1 MALVHLEDKKI
12 HLKIVYYG
20 PGFGGKTTNLQYI
33 YDRVPENLRG
43 EWISLKTADERT
55 LYFDF
60 LPLDLGKGSNGLQA
74 RIHLYTV
81 PGQSRFHRT
90 RLLLLDNVDGVI
102 FVADSGGDR
111 LDANRRSLDEL
122 RRNLSRLGRDQ
133 HALPTVFQLNK
144 RDLSGRLPA
153 PLLRQALGVGES
165 SCYEAVASW
174 GTGVVETLKCATKLV
189 LRNIRR
195 G

>member
-1 MALVHLEDKKI
+1 MALIHLHDRKI

-33 YDRVPENLRG
+33 YSRVPENLRG

-60 LPLDLGKGSNGLQA
+60 LPIDLGSGSNGLRA

-90 RLLLLDNVDGVI
+90 RLLLLDNVDGII
-102 FVADSGGDR
+102 FVADSSRDR
-111 LDANRRSLDEL
+111 LEDNRRSLDEL
-122 RRNLSRLGRDQ
+122 REYLRRLGRD
-133 HALPTVFQLNK
+133 HDALPTVFQLNK
-144 RDLSGRLPA
+144 RDLSGCLPA
-153 PLLRQALGVGES
+153 PLLQRTLGVGES
-165 SCYEAVASW
+165 SCYEAVANR
-174 GTGVVETLKCATKLV
+174 GTGVVDTLKCATKLV
-189 LRNIRR
+189 LRNVHM